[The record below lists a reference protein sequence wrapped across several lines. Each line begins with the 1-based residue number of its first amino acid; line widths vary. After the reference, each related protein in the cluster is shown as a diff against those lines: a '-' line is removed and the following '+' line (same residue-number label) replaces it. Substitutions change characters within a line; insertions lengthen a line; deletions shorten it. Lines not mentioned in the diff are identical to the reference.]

1 MAFFSLIQRNMLA
14 RVPSFAAIVTDDD
27 LLREETVNFLGAEE
41 ITKVVE
47 WIVTPKNFR
56 LRSVPKSQV

>member
-1 MAFFSLIQRNMLA
+1 MLA